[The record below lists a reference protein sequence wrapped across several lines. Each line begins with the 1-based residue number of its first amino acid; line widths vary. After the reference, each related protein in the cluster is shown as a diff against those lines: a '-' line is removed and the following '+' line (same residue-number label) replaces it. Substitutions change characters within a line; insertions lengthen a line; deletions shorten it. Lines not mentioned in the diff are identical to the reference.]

1 MRPDTTSAIRAQLIA
16 AMERRAAAL
25 DGEARRALD
34 ARLAERRS
42 PDADAPDADAPD
54 EAPDAGASPAHPGPL
69 RELVDQLTCERSS
82 GRAVYP
88 DIPALADFRQLWS
101 SLRADSQLRQSAAHA
116 ATDAGPLN
124 STALASRAMAL
135 MRELSPD
142 YLRSFITYV
151 DELAWLKALG
161 STSPATGSAA
171 PKKRAPRKR
180 HTS

>member
-1 MRPDTTSAIRAQLIA
+1 MRPDATSAIRAQLIA

-34 ARLAERRS
+34 ARVAERRS
-42 PDADAPDADAPD
+42 PDAGAPD
-54 EAPDAGASPAHPGPL
+54 EAPDASAAPAHPGPL
-69 RELVDQLTCERSS
+69 RELVDQLTCERWS
-82 GRAVYP
+82 GRAAYP

-101 SLRADSQLRQSAAHA
+101 TLHADSQLRQSVAHA